1 MEPQPQPH
9 SPEAADAPA
18 PAPGGDRRLYR
29 RYPAGLGGEL
39 LVGGRALP
47 CRVTDISLGG
57 TCVEL
62 RADDGLVAIGAGPG
76 AGAELRAPEIA
87 GGRRFAVEIKRL
99 AEGGRLHL
107 AFPPDDAAD
116 FELTMFLVNSPA
128 TLDGTAA

>member
-1 MEPQPQPH
+1 MEPQPHP
-9 SPEAADAPA
+9 PEVTDTPSPA
-18 PAPGGDRRLYR
+18 PDGNRRLYR

-39 LVGGRALP
+39 LIAGRALP

-57 TCVEL
+57 TCV
-62 RADDGLVAIGAGPG
+62 
-76 AGAELRAPEIA
+76 ELRAPEIA

-128 TLDGTAA
+128 TLDGTAD